1 MNRLILPLLVLF
13 LLSSIGLYAQ
23 ISEGGTPP
31 SFSLTAKGFN
41 NNIPS
46 EWLPTLNLE
55 QIREEDEADG
65 GFYKIGRLIPVD
77 YNTDNSG
84 LWQTLPN
91 GDRLWRLKIEANNE
105 AKALNPYFDDFY
117 MPVGAKLFLYNEYK
131 EQILGAYTHQNNPK
145 NGTEF
150 STDQIRDNTLIIEYY
165 EPAGTTDAARLS
177 ISDIGYAYRG
187 VTSLRETRDFGDS
200 QGCEVNVNCSPAGDD
215 WQDEKNAVARI
226 LVRVNQGFGFCSGS
240 LVNNVRQDCTPY
252 FLTAL
257 HCGVDGSV
265 LTSASNL
272 NQWVFYFNYE
282 APDCTNPGSE
292 GTLANQSISG
302 CTAISNSNDGG
313 GNSGSD
319 FLLLE
324 LSSQPPA
331 SYGVYYLGWDANN
344 TTSGSGACL
353 HHPAGDIMKIS
364 TYSSNLTSTQWGS
377 AAGSHWQVVW
387 SANGN
392 GWGVT
397 EGGSSGSMIA
407 NSAGQLVGTLTGGSS
422 FCTAQSSPDQYG
434 KMSYHWT
441 SNGTPATEQ
450 LKPWLDPDNT
460 GALTLGGTYAPCN
473 GCDLSATTTG
483 TDQSCALGDGTATVS
498 ATGGTA
504 PYTYQWD
511 AAAGNQ
517 TGQTATGLAP
527 GSYSVVVSDSDI
539 CVYTANITIGNSC
552 NAICDTIGNFD
563 IINDTPS
570 LIGSNNGGYISGQN
584 GYGDIGKSDYFDYTG
599 GIHSDVKGVY
609 MGFGTAFAGSATSTF
624 DVVMRDGT
632 SGTPGAALETV
643 PVLYQDIVNL
653 IAGGT
658 NTAYIEF
665 PNPVAIPASQMFFIG
680 IEFAGTG
687 ADTIALITNADG
699 EQSPA
704 TAWEQWSDNDWYAY
718 DDASSW
724 GLGMA
729 HLVLPV
735 LGTAPSVAI
744 TPTTA
749 TACDGDQVSFAATGT
764 DVEMYMWEF
773 PGGSPNT
780 STMQNPVVT
789 YSTPG
794 TYDFSL
800 IAINGCMEDS
810 LGFSSAVIINSC
822 SGCDLTVSTSATDE
836 SCTGQDGTATVAAT
850 LGTAPYNYQW
860 SIGAGSQTTA
870 TATGL
875 SAGAYTVTV
884 TDSGNPQCT
893 QVANVTV
900 AGTPNT
906 VTVMT
911 TSSTP
916 ESCAGQDGT
925 ATAAGAGGS
934 APYSYMWD
942 NGQMMATATGLA
954 AGTYT
959 VIITDANGCSA
970 TAQVPVGDACAMGCD
985 SISNYDFDLYTAAL
999 FGVPAP
1005 DAGLLSG
1012 TNTLGDQAY
1021 ADYYVYPGANS
1032 TIKGAY
1038 FYFEGLDIANPATS
1052 TVDVT
1057 IWDAV
1062 AGAPGSVL
1070 GVAPVLMQDIQTFL
1084 DDATANMT
1092 SPLYWV
1098 EFNPYVALPAN
1109 QEFFIGMQVP
1119 TTAGDTIG
1127 IVTSTIDFVQNPPV
1141 ADAPSPGTGYIQD
1154 ATGAWATYEAV
1165 WTFPFTHLIVPV
1177 LGTEPTA
1184 AFTPNQPT
1192 TICTGDMVTFT
1203 NQSTDATD
1211 YEWVIQGGTPS
1222 SATTEDITVTYDTEG
1237 IFGVALIATND
1248 CISDTIAVLDM
1259 IEVEV
1264 CTGCTIAATASVIDI
1279 SCNGLCDGAIDLV
1292 VTGGT
1297 PPYTYTW
1304 SDGSTGEDPTGLCAG
1319 TYTVSV
1325 IDATGTCGTAV
1336 TATITEPSPI
1346 VTSISATAET
1356 CAGQDG
1362 TATVTATGGIP
1373 PYAYQW
1379 DANTGNQT
1387 SMTAVGLVAGTYTV
1401 LVLDANGCATD
1412 AIVTVDN
1419 DCGCN
1424 GLSAAVTA
1432 TDASCNGLCDGS
1444 IDLTVTGGTAPFVY
1458 TWSDGSTVEDPTGL
1472 CPGTYTV
1479 TVVDATGNC
1488 QTTASA
1494 TIGEPTAI
1502 VATTSATP
1510 ETCAGNDGT
1519 ATATASGGTGALA
1532 YEWDVATGSQTTM
1545 TATGLTAGLYIVTI
1559 TDDNGC
1565 TTITEVEVADACG
1578 NCVLTASTTGE
1589 DILCQLITLCSGS
1602 ATAIPSNGIAPY
1614 TYQWDA
1620 NAFSQTTETATGLCA
1635 GTYAVTVTDIAG
1647 CSATAEQTILDIPGL
1662 TDVTVDSAPESCP
1675 GVCDGQAAAVVI
1687 GGTMPYT
1694 YLWDNGNTTAFQ
1706 DNLCAGTYTITV
1718 TDANGCAL
1726 AQSVV
1731 VDGAAPIMQGST
1743 IVNPTSCLG
1752 GDGSFDAT
1760 FFGGTPPYQCS
1771 IDGGVTFVSGG
1782 SFGGLDAGVYILNC
1796 IDANGCVADPI
1807 TIEVAD
1813 GCICTVAGTI
1823 TTTDATCGAASG
1835 TATATGTGGAAP
1847 YTYSWDTG
1855 GTTQTI
1861 TGLAPGTYTVSVL
1874 DALGCDDI
1882 ATATINDSG
1891 VLAVALD
1898 ATDLTCNGDNN
1909 GSASVTTAGSFNY
1922 LWNTGS
1928 TASSING
1935 LTGGNYTVTVTQGT
1949 CTDIQSI
1956 VVNEPAA
1963 LNVNVQTQDSP
1974 CSANNGSATAIA
1986 SGGTPPFTYNWN
1998 TGDTAPAISGLSSG
2012 SYTVTVIDANNCSTV
2027 SGGTLTS
2034 QNSGPVVTL
2043 NTGSQ
2048 TSISC
2053 NGNSDGI
2060 VDINVG
2066 NGTQPLNYSWSNG
2079 ATTEDLSNV
2088 PADTYTVIVTDANG
2102 CIGVL
2107 TVVVS
2112 EPSPMSLTYN
2122 TMPSSG
2128 NDGTASVN
2136 VSGGTPPYS
2145 YQWSDGQTGQT
2156 ATGLAPGT
2164 YTVAITDANGCTING
2179 SVSVEEYTGTY
2190 DLENLTNFELYPNP
2204 STGEFT
2210 IALDFTVFEKADIFV
2225 YNTLGQGI
2233 AALYRE
2239 GTNLRVPMNISGQ
2252 AAGTYFV
2259 IIQTDKG
2266 KAVKKFSL
2274 IR

>member
-1 MNRLILPLLVLF
+1 MNRLILPLLILF
-13 LLSSIGLYAQ
+13 LLSGTWLYAQ
-23 ISEGGTPP
+23 KQSYTPEDNPLIITDTRCGTVEHHDWLKTQYPDEFAQNDEFEAWLREAMVQMKAERSP
-31 SFSLTAKGFN
+31 QMPVATIPIIFHVVHN
-41 NNIPS
+41 NGPDNLAATYINAQI
-46 EWLPTLNLE
+46 EQLN
-55 QIREEDEADG
+55 
-65 GFYKIGRLIPVD
+65 FD
-77 YNTDNSG
+77 YRKTPGTSGDNS
-84 LWQTLPN
+84 N
-91 GDRLWRLKIEANNE
+91 
-105 AKALNPYFDDFY
+105 
-117 MPVGAKLFLYNEYK
+117 PVGADTEIEFCPAAVDPNGNVLAEPGINRILASSAGLTNPPYDPNYIENTIKPGTIWDP
-131 EQILGAYTHQNNPK
+131 EQYFNVWVMNLDYLILGYAQLPSNSTLPGLGGGAANTDGCVILYSTVGSTTTPYPTGGPYAAGRTLTH
-145 NGTEF
+145 E
-150 STDQIRDNTLIIEYY
+150 
-165 EPAGTTDAARLS
+165 AGHWLGLVH
-177 ISDIGYAYRG
+177 IW
-187 VTSLRETRDFGDS
+187 GDS
-200 QGCEVNVNCSPAGDD
+200 FCGDD
-215 WQDEKNAVARI
+215 YCADTPQSQGPNSGCPNLTTCDGIQDMVENYMDYSDDACFNIFTFDQKDRMATVLMNSPR
-226 LVRVNQGFGFCSGS
+226 RVN
-240 LVNNVRQDCTPY
+240 L
-252 FLTAL
+252 
-257 HCGVDGSV
+257 
-265 LTSASNL
+265 
-272 NQWVFYFNYE
+272 
-282 APDCTNPGSE
+282 
-292 GTLANQSISG
+292 
-302 CTAISNSNDGG
+302 
-313 GNSGSD
+313 
-319 FLLLE
+319 
-324 LSSQPPA
+324 
-331 SYGVYYLGWDANN
+331 
-344 TTSGSGACL
+344 
-353 HHPAGDIMKIS
+353 
-364 TYSSNLTSTQWGS
+364 LTST
-377 AAGSHWQVVW
+377 VCNV
-387 SANGN
+387 
-392 GWGVT
+392 
-397 EGGSSGSMIA
+397 
-407 NSAGQLVGTLTGGSS
+407 
-422 FCTAQSSPDQYG
+422 
-434 KMSYHWT
+434 
-441 SNGTPATEQ
+441 
-450 LKPWLDPDNT
+450 
-460 GALTLGGTYAPCN
+460 N
-473 GCDLSATTTG
+473 GCDLTATTTG
-483 TDQSCALGDGTATVS
+483 TDQSCALADGTATVS
-498 ATGGTA
+498 ATG
-504 PYTYQWD
+504 
-511 AAAGNQ
+511 
-517 TGQTATGLAP
+517 
-527 GSYSVVVSDSDI
+527 
-539 CVYTANITIGNSC
+539 
-552 NAICDTIGNFD
+552 
-563 IINDTPS
+563 
-570 LIGSNNGGYISGQN
+570 
-584 GYGDIGKSDYFDYTG
+584 
-599 GIHSDVKGVY
+599 
-609 MGFGTAFAGSATSTF
+609 
-624 DVVMRDGT
+624 
-632 SGTPGAALETV
+632 
-643 PVLYQDIVNL
+643 
-653 IAGGT
+653 
-658 NTAYIEF
+658 
-665 PNPVAIPASQMFFIG
+665 
-680 IEFAGTG
+680 
-687 ADTIALITNADG
+687 
-699 EQSPA
+699 
-704 TAWEQWSDNDWYAY
+704 
-718 DDASSW
+718 
-724 GLGMA
+724 
-729 HLVLPV
+729 
-735 LGTAPSVAI
+735 
-744 TPTTA
+744 
-749 TACDGDQVSFAATGT
+749 
-764 DVEMYMWEF
+764 
-773 PGGSPNT
+773 
-780 STMQNPVVT
+780 
-789 YSTPG
+789 
-794 TYDFSL
+794 
-800 IAINGCMEDS
+800 
-810 LGFSSAVIINSC
+810 
-822 SGCDLTVSTSATDE
+822 
-836 SCTGQDGTATVAAT
+836 
-850 LGTAPYNYQW
+850 GTAPYNYQW

-870 TATGL
+870 TAIGL

-906 VTVMT
+906 VTVMM

-916 ESCAGQDGT
+916 ESCVGQDGT

-959 VIITDANGCSA
+959 VIITDANACSA
-970 TAQVPVGDACAMGCD
+970 TAQVLVGDACAIGCD

-999 FGVPAP
+999 FAVPAP

-1052 TVDVT
+1052 SVDVT

-1127 IVTSTIDFVQNPPV
+1127 IVTSTVDFVQNPPV

-1154 ATGAWATYEAV
+1154 ATGAWNTYETV
-1165 WTFPFTHLIVPV
+1165 WSFPFTHLIVPV

-1192 TICTGDMVTFT
+1192 TICTGDMITFT
-1203 NQSTDATD
+1203 NESTDATD

-1222 SATTEDITVTYDTEG
+1222 SATTEDVTVTYDTEG
-1237 IFGVALIATND
+1237 VFGVALIATND
-1248 CISDTIAVLDM
+1248 CISDTITILDM
-1259 IEVEV
+1259 VEVEV
-1264 CTGCTIAATASVIDI
+1264 CTGCTIAATANVIDI
-1279 SCNGLCDGAIDLV
+1279 SCNGLCDGAIDLI

-1304 SDGSTGEDPTGLCAG
+1304 SDGSTVEDPTGLCA
-1319 TYTVSV
+1319 
-1325 IDATGTCGTAV
+1325 
-1336 TATITEPSPI
+1336 
-1346 VTSISATAET
+1346 
-1356 CAGQDG
+1356 
-1362 TATVTATGGIP
+1362 
-1373 PYAYQW
+1373 
-1379 DANTGNQT
+1379 
-1387 SMTAVGLVAGTYTV
+1387 
-1401 LVLDANGCATD
+1401 
-1412 AIVTVDN
+1412 
-1419 DCGCN
+1419 
-1424 GLSAAVTA
+1424 
-1432 TDASCNGLCDGS
+1432 
-1444 IDLTVTGGTAPFVY
+1444 
-1458 TWSDGSTVEDPTGL
+1458 
-1472 CPGTYTV
+1472 GTYTV

-1488 QTTASA
+1488 QTTAFA
-1494 TIGEPTAI
+1494 TITEPTPI

-1519 ATATASGGTGALA
+1519 ATATATGGTGALT
-1532 YEWDVATGSQTTM
+1532 YQWDDAGSQTTM
-1545 TATGLTAGLYIVTI
+1545 TATGLTAGFYTVTI
-1559 TDDNGC
+1559 TDANGC
-1565 TTITEVEVADACG
+1565 ITITEAEVADACG

-1602 ATAIPSNGIAPY
+1602 ATAIPNNGIAPY

-1620 NAFSQTTETATGLCA
+1620 NTFSQTTETATGLCA
-1635 GTYAVTVTDIAG
+1635 GTYSVTVTDVAG
-1647 CSATAEQTILDIPGL
+1647 CTATAEQTILDIPGI
-1662 TDVTVDSAPESCP
+1662 TDLTVDSAPESCP
-1675 GVCDGQAAAVVI
+1675 NVCDGQAAAVVI

-1706 DNLCAGTYTITV
+1706 NNLCAGTYTITV
-1718 TDANGCAL
+1718 TDANGCSL
-1726 AQSVV
+1726 AQSVIV
-1731 VDGAAPIMQGST
+1731 EGTSPIMQGST
-1743 IVNPTSCLG
+1743 LVNPTSCLG
-1752 GDGSFDAT
+1752 GDGSIDAT

-1771 IDGGVTFVSGG
+1771 IDGGVNFVSGG
-1782 SFGGLDAGVYILNC
+1782 SFGGLDAGIYILNC
-1796 IDANGCVADPI
+1796 IDANACVADPI
-1807 TIEVAD
+1807 TIEVED

-1891 VLAVALD
+1891 VLAVALE

-1928 TASSING
+1928 TASTING

-1986 SGGTPPFTYNWN
+1986 SGGTPPFSYIWN
-1998 TGDTAPAISGLSSG
+1998 TGDTGPTISGLSSG
-2012 SYTVTVIDANNCSTV
+2012 SYTVTVVDANNCSTV

-2053 NGNSDGI
+2053 NGNSDGM
-2060 VDINVG
+2060 VNINVG
-2066 NGTQPLNYSWSNG
+2066 GGTTPLNYSWSNG
-2079 ATTEDLSNV
+2079 ASTEDLSNV

-2179 SVSVEEYTGTY
+2179 SVSVEQYTGTY

-2210 IALDFTVFEKADIFV
+2210 IALDFAEFEKADIFV
-2225 YNTLGQGI
+2225 YNTLGQGV

-2239 GTNLRVPMNISGQ
+2239 GATLKIPMNISGQ

-2259 IIQTDKG
+2259 VIQTDKG